1 MSSVVER
8 FGAHVSALV
17 RKNPAGAR
25 KLLVTAYRGKRLQL
39 KHFPEKALSPA
50 RQYMALESMNAI
62 LAPLLHPEQAAL
74 VSIFMPCEL
83 LQVFGI
89 HPMFA
94 EAMSCYINGAAAE
107 KGFVEYA
114 ESCGIAET
122 YCSYHKVL
130 LGGILSGVIRSRDLS
145 SIHPWSAMPII

>member
-1 MSSVVER
+1 M
-8 FGAHVSALV
+8 
-17 RKNPAGAR
+17 K
-25 KLLVTAYRGKRLQL
+25 
-39 KHFPEKALSPA
+39 
-50 RQYMALESMNAI
+50 AI
-62 LAPLLHPEQAAL
+62 LEPLRHPERAAL

-83 LQVFGI
+83 LQAFGI

-94 EAMSCYINGAAAE
+94 EAMSCYINGAMAE

-130 LGGILSGVIRSRDLS
+130 LGGILSGVIPVRDLWS
-145 SIHPWSAMPII
+145 THPWSATPTT